1 MKILIC
7 GDSFCV
13 PDPKFPLLHWSE
25 KIAKVNSDYHLD
37 NIAIQGCTNAQ
48 ICLQL
53 NQGIKFLK
61 PDFVIISFTQ
71 YGRYEIDTNINPKFD
86 ASSAHELKKFYLN
99 RYHTNMYDL
108 PINKEKID
116 IINSYQTLAASENFE
131 KLKNYFFIEMILSK
145 LTMQGIPFCF
155 SLGGFYFMPYYDQF
169 LQYNHV
175 DCLTKK
181 YPNQLILTN
190 LWNDRK
196 SELANSQAIFHN
208 ENEQTQSAFASECV
222 EHLRKISV

>member
-25 KIAKVNSDYHLD
+25 KITKVNSDYHLD

-48 ICLQL
+48 ICLQV
-53 NQGIKFLK
+53 NQGIKFLR

-71 YGRYEIDTNINPKFD
+71 YDRYEIDRDLTAKFD
-86 ASSAHELKKFYLN
+86 SYSAPDLRKFYFD

-108 PINKEKID
+108 PETQEKIR
-116 IINSYQTLAASENFE
+116 IINRYQTLAASENFE

-155 SLGGFYFMPYYDQF
+155 SLGGFYFMPNYDQF
-169 LQYNHV
+169 LQYNHI
-175 DCLTKK
+175 DCLIKK
-181 YPNQLILTN
+181 YANQSILTN
-190 LWNDRK
+190 LWYVNK
-196 SELANSQAIFHN
+196 FELAKSQAIFHN
-208 ENEQTQSAFASECV
+208 ENEQTQSAFASECI
-222 EHLRKISV
+222 EYLRKISV

>member
-48 ICLQL
+48 ICLQV
-53 NQGIKFLK
+53 NQGIKFLR

-71 YGRYEIDTNINPKFD
+71 YDRYEIDRNLTAKFD
-86 ASSAHELKKFYLN
+86 SNSAPDLRKFYFD

-108 PINKEKID
+108 PETQEKIR
-116 IINSYQTLAASENFE
+116 IINRYQTLAASENFE
-131 KLKNYFFIEMILSK
+131 KIKNYFYIEMICNK
-145 LTMQGIPFCF
+145 LTVQGIPFCF
-155 SLGGFYFMPYYDQF
+155 SLGGFCFTIDYNQF
-169 LQYNHV
+169 LEYNKF
-175 DCLTKK
+175 DCVTQK
-181 YPNQLILTN
+181 YSNQVIKTN
-190 LWNDRK
+190 LWSN
-196 SELANSQAIFHN
+196 ELAIKRSQAIFHN